1 MKILKINLN
10 NPDEEIIKI
19 AAEELR
25 RGGVIICPTD
35 TVYGLSCNA
44 LDKSAIEKVFKIKGR
59 NFNKPISII
68 VKNTGAIKEVADISK
83 EVEKKI
89 KNILPGPITIV
100 LFKKEIL
107 PDILTAGSKKIGIR
121 IPDCKITKLLM
132 ENLDFP
138 ITTTSAN
145 ISDEPYSGD
154 IGNMLSRFKQEGAEP
169 DLALDAGILP
179 ESQPSTVVDLTEPEP
194 LILREGAVKKEE
206 LLKILNL

>member
-1 MKILKINLN
+1 MGIVKINLN
-10 NPDEEIIKI
+10 NSENEAIKS
-19 AAEELR
+19 AAAILED
-25 RGGVIICPTD
+25 GGVIICPTD
-35 TVYGLSCNA
+35 TIYGLSCNA
-44 LDKSAIEKVFKIKGR
+44 LDRGAIEKVFKIKGR

-68 VKNTGAIKEVADISK
+68 VKNIEAIKEVADISK
-83 EVEKKI
+83 EVENKI

-132 ENLDFP
+132 EDLNFP

-154 IGNMLSRFKQEGAEP
+154 IGNMLSQFKQEGVEP
-169 DLALDAGILP
+169 DLVLDAGFLP
-179 ESQPSTVVDLTEPEP
+179 ESEASTVVDLTEPEP
-194 LILREGAVKKEE
+194 LILREGAIKKEK
-206 LLKILNL
+206 LLKLLNL